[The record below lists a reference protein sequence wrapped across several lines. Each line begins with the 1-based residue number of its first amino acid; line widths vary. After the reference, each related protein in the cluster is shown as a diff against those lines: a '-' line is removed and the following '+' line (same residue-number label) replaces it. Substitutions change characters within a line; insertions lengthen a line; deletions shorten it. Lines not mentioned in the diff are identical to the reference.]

1 MWCAVAHGA
10 AEAALVLHSGAAE
23 LQGPHHLSASVAAK
37 TGSCVRSLVSGSPIL
52 CSAHLLAHSSVLY
65 NVQYTVHV
73 SSSGNAMRCDAMRC
87 AEAASGAAG
96 GRGGRAARGAGGA
109 RALHAGALLRG
120 FGGGVGARAGA
131 LEHSAR
137 ARLAVLRAARPALL
151 GRSPEGTRITGLLIH
166 NIVGTITHIFG
177 ALKRECAL
185 PLHMWFICTV

>member
-37 TGSCVRSLVSGSPIL
+37 AGSCVRSLASGSRIL
-52 CSAHLLAHSSVLY
+52 CSAHLLVHYSVLY
-65 NVQYTVHV
+65 STLYMSHPL
-73 SSSGNAMRCDAMRC
+73 AMRCDAMRC
-87 AEAASGAAG
+87 AETASGAAG

-109 RALHAGALLRG
+109 RALHAGAQLRG

-131 LEHSAR
+131 LEHCAR

-151 GRSPEGTRITGLLIH
+151 GRSPEGTITVLLIH
-166 NIVGTITHIFG
+166 NIVGTISHIFG
-177 ALKRECAL
+177 ALKRECASHVVYL
-185 PLHMWFICTV
+185 YSIVQAE